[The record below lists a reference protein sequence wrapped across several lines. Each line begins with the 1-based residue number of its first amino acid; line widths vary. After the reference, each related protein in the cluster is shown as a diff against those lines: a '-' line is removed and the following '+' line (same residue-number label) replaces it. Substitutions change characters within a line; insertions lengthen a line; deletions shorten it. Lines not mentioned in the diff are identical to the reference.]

1 MVYGGIRLCCLP
13 VFQVWL
19 RGSDVKHRKNAHDKK
34 APFHRYWY
42 YTTNSM
48 KSQDEFCFFAA
59 GNELHSFW
67 RRSEERRRRKAEYL
81 SFHKLTEKQE
91 SSILLLK
98 QMLGCARQT

>member
-1 MVYGGIRLCCLP
+1 
-13 VFQVWL
+13 
-19 RGSDVKHRKNAHDKK
+19 
-34 APFHRYWY
+34 
-42 YTTNSM
+42 M